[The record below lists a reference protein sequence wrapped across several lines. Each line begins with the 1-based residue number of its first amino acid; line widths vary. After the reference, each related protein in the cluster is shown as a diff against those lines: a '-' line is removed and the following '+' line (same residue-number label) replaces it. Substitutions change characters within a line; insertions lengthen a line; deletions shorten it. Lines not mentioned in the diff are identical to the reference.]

1 MAYLVFGRQAGK
13 RQMEKNHE
21 ESGVTDGCFQPQEDG
36 SLCSCVVIA
45 LQPTFFIL
53 KTIIVKLLIYKFAL

>member
-21 ESGVTDGCFQPQEDG
+21 ESGVTDGCFRACYEKKG
-36 SLCSCVVIA
+36 TKSEL
-45 LQPTFFIL
+45 FFDNR
-53 KTIIVKLLIYKFAL
+53 